1 MNDNQARRVL
11 LPIDGSATAKRAA
24 EYLAGCGGSLNL
36 GAIYV
41 LNVQSIEEQ
50 AALAAAGDGNAPDY
64 EERGL
69 SATASARAVL
79 DAARLPNSM
88 TTRLGD
94 PAVVIVRTAEE
105 EEVDEI
111 VMGSRSKE
119 QVGDTIGSVA
129 YNVIHRAHMPVTV
142 VPAPRSDA
150 RREAPADTIHRILLA
165 VDGSEH
171 AGRAVRFVC
180 RLQGVSRAAEVQLLN
195 VMPSIPQGYVRGL
208 LSEEM
213 LDNFR
218 SEARQQA
225 LDAASTALQATG
237 LKFTVHVVSGD
248 AAEKIVE
255 TASGLQCARI
265 VMGTRGLSSVGGLIL
280 GSVAYKVI
288 HLASIPVTLV
298 K

>member
-11 LPIDGSATAKRAA
+11 LPIDGSAHAERAA
-24 EYLAGCGGSLNL
+24 KYLSGCAGSLNL

-50 AALAAAGDGNAPDY
+50 AALAAAGDGDAPDY
-64 EERGL
+64 EERGR

-79 DAARLPNSM
+79 DTARLPNSM
-88 TTRLGD
+88 TTLLGE
-94 PAVVIVRTAEE
+94 PAAVIVRAAEE

-111 VMGSRSKE
+111 VIGSRSKDH
-119 QVGDTIGSVA
+119 VGDIMGSVA
-129 YNVIHRAHMPVTV
+129 YKVIHRARIPVTI
-142 VPAPRSDA
+142 VPTPRSDA
-150 RREAPADTIHRILLA
+150 QRGPPTDTVHRILLA

-171 AGRAVRFVC
+171 AARAVRFVC
-180 RLQGVSRAAEVQLLN
+180 RLQSASRAVEVQLLN

-218 SEARQQA
+218 SDARQQA
-225 LDAASTALQATG
+225 LDAASTALQGAG
-237 LKFTVHVVSGD
+237 LKFTVHIVPGD

-265 VMGTRGLSSVGGLIL
+265 VMGTRGLSSVGGLVL